1 VVRKEVVSALRGAI
15 LRQASQDEFSRSF
28 VYTRAISYT
37 FLSVDRRAP
46 AVRAADSTA
55 AASAVPQEVEA
66 AWAMAAVAHLTF
78 ASGAIRWTTALLL
91 LQAGAAQVAAISKP
105 SAASQEGMVAAWT
118 ANREAATVTV
128 LVVKPVAAARRA
140 QAVQV
145 VPAVVTFNGSYIGS
159 QGAGGGG
166 GSSYVEPSAIKSRM
180 WSAWKSN
187 GDGLVVF
194 SWNWSIAKRSR
205 TPARSRRSK
214 FLRVQS
220 RDALRC
226 KIDLTERLG

>member
-78 ASGAIRWTTALLL
+78 ASGAIR
-91 LQAGAAQVAAISKP
+91 
-105 SAASQEGMVAAWT
+105 
-118 ANREAATVTV
+118 
-128 LVVKPVAAARRA
+128 
-140 QAVQV
+140 
-145 VPAVVTFNGSYIGS
+145 
-159 QGAGGGG
+159 
-166 GSSYVEPSAIKSRM
+166 
-180 WSAWKSN
+180 
-187 GDGLVVF
+187 
-194 SWNWSIAKRSR
+194 
-205 TPARSRRSK
+205 
-214 FLRVQS
+214 
-220 RDALRC
+220 
-226 KIDLTERLG
+226 

>member
-1 VVRKEVVSALRGAI
+1 
-15 LRQASQDEFSRSF
+15 
-28 VYTRAISYT
+28 
-37 FLSVDRRAP
+37 
-46 AVRAADSTA
+46 
-55 AASAVPQEVEA
+55 
-66 AWAMAAVAHLTF
+66 
-78 ASGAIRWTTALLL
+78 
-91 LQAGAAQVAAISKP
+91 
-105 SAASQEGMVAAWT
+105 MVAAWT

-194 SWNWSIAKRSR
+194 SWN
-205 TPARSRRSK
+205 
-214 FLRVQS
+214 
-220 RDALRC
+220 
-226 KIDLTERLG
+226 